1 MLLKKDIGLQY
12 MITLW
17 RETVYTV
24 TKISLL
30 KRAHMHGLEVVERAW
45 DPLLQDKNRKREHF
59 NWLIGPSTL
68 NQLTLE
74 ALNI

>member
-30 KRAHMHGLEVVERAW
+30 KRAHMHGLEVVDRA
-45 DPLLQDKNRKREHF
+45 
-59 NWLIGPSTL
+59 
-68 NQLTLE
+68 
-74 ALNI
+74 